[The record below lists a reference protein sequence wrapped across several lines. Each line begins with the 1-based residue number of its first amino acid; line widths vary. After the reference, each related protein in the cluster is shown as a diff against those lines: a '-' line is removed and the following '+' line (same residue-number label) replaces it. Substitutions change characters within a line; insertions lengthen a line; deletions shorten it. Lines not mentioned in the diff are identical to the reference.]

1 MFRKQQQLAMKKEQD
16 EKEEEMVGKEII
28 VIDGKTSATIWLWP
42 DYSYLYFTTIH
53 SYWHEEENTFFIF
66 FIIIIFELHISR
78 RLPNHHC
85 TSG

>member
-1 MFRKQQQLAMKKEQD
+1 MVYSMCVVKNGLVYCCCCCVVVVVFRKQQQIAMKKEQD

-53 SYWHEEENTFFIF
+53 SYWHEEEKNF
-66 FIIIIFELHISR
+66 
-78 RLPNHHC
+78 
-85 TSG
+85 